1 MLAGLAETYKVVEYT
16 LVQLPLC
23 RSALPELLV
32 VVVQALPMLTEL
44 LQTVLVNILDAEYLE
59 SVLVSSL
66 PPIHLLYVVLS
77 SPTYKT
83 GMIYVPDQSQ

>member
-44 LQTVLVNILDAEYLE
+44 LQTVLVNILDAEYLQ
-59 SVLVSSL
+59 SVLAFVSSHIS
-66 PPIHLLYVVLS
+66 PISAILS
-77 SPTYKT
+77 FISTQ
-83 GMIYVPDQSQ
+83 V